1 MSGEEPARGLIDT
14 NIVIQLARLD
24 PTDLPEALV
33 ISTVTLAELSAGP
46 HHTDDP
52 LERARRI
59 SVLQHAESTFDPL
72 PFDADAARAFGRVAA
87 AVLAAGRKPRRRI
100 ADLMIASI
108 AAVND
113 LPLYTTNPDDFA
125 GLDGLLDVVAVRPP
139 RTPA

>member
-1 MSGEEPARGLIDT
+1 M
-14 NIVIQLARLD
+14 
-24 PTDLPEALV
+24 
-33 ISTVTLAELSAGP
+33 
-46 HHTDDP
+46 
-52 LERARRI
+52 
-59 SVLQHAESTFDPL
+59 QHAESTFDPL